1 MSIFAFPS
9 EMIGKLHSYFSVEM
23 NSGGSRKIPMKVH
36 FFLGLLVFTIV
47 TCSCSINSSPSQVN
61 NSQQNTNENP
71 SYQGMNTSVP
81 WAKLNLTGKLIYNA
95 GLIRS
100 EGLYSAI
107 QSLDLSTGEVSTVFQ
122 DLKGGWINDL
132 AVAPNACFLV
142 MSYTPPPGTGMQDAL
157 YSIPLDGS
165 QPPQLLFTPPIDQD
179 QYYQPTWS
187 PDGRYVYF
195 AHFIV
200 QPRTTYEIMRM
211 IYPDGKPEKVVDH
224 AYWPR
229 LSEDGT
235 RLVYVSI
242 DPATGA
248 NSLFFANADGT
259 NAQQIPVTKL
269 LTPMIIDAPMFS
281 PDNQTILFSSPPKLQ
296 ASATTLFDKIMGV
309 SMVAADGTIPS
320 DWWSVPLTGGE
331 PNRLTRVHSLG
342 LYGSFSPDKKHIAS
356 YSMYGIFVMKPDGT
370 GVNMLVNDVGGING
384 TVNWIP

>member
-200 QPRTTYEIMRM
+200 QPRTTYEIMCM

-269 LTPMIIDAPMFS
+269 LTPMIINAPMFS
-281 PDNQTILFSSPPKLQ
+281 PDNQLILLSSPPKLQ
-296 ASATTLFDKIMGV
+296 ASAPALSDKI
-309 SMVAADGTIPS
+309 
-320 DWWSVPLTGGE
+320 
-331 PNRLTRVHSLG
+331 
-342 LYGSFSPDKKHIAS
+342 F
-356 YSMYGIFVMKPDGT
+356 
-370 GVNMLVNDVGGING
+370 
-384 TVNWIP
+384 